1 RLAQT
6 TANLV
11 ARQLSVDRARQTT
24 TAGNV
29 GTNTDD
35 ELDTGTTGT
44 AGAAPTTTATTK
56 NHVRESVERIE
67 NYILEYIHFC
77 TQHVKKM
84 AQTRIQLAKAQMTEF
99 KALEDFEQIA
109 TPTQWNTH
117 FLLKP
122 KMKLWST
129 KNKNYQILS
138 KRVELDMPPKI
149 IDKVDFSFKIDESII
164 SQDEAQAMYNQMRQ
178 ITKDFRTQAMTL
190 YVQSAARENEILSN
204 EIKGI
209 IERFPQE
216 NDDGFDA
223 ELASRE
229 RNQQSRRG
237 NNRSDSHTFAGRG
250 FLAPAIINE
259 ANIQL
264 TEEEHQLLKLGP
276 KFIFNDPKTAARR
289 RTIELAALKRKIEK
303 CFLRKKVSPG
313 RPLQLFIDELD
324 VLLQTLHNVPTID
337 KIINKDKLIGTNTIE
352 LINSQASQ
360 SQIMNTVKMKKKKN
374 YGRIVKRLKHKFK
387 LANVILQKSDKSKV
401 FHLGKVEDY
410 RKKSK
415 EYMEKT
421 QAYQCLGI
429 NDPLFELIQRTNKY
443 LLDLRLAKWITQKQ
457 YELLS
462 IKLNEVELAHL
473 YYLPKA
479 HKPGTPLRPIISG
492 LKHPTIKISKFLD
505 DLLRPL
511 FDKMP
516 QDTTIISGF
525 ELIKKL
531 NEWSRLNMNENTI
544 FCTIDV
550 IDLYT
555 MIPQVEGV
563 LSLKNMLD
571 YLKLKKV
578 SGLKIETII
587 RLSRFVM
594 QNNYFLYDGQF
605 YHQIR
610 GGAMGSPL
618 TLTMANCYMFFFERR
633 IAKQIK
639 NSGGLYFR
647 YIDDL
652 FIMVNWPVRH
662 LLKQIDKWKNFD
674 ENIKLNPNIGSF
686 ATFLDLYMENRDGV
700 LFTTV
705 YQKPSY
711 EPYYLPFNSIHPLHM
726 KKNIPFTMLFRVIR
740 YCSTFQTYLDEREKL
755 RMALLFNKYPN
766 KLIEEQ
772 FNNVLL
778 KCNIDQPLTNFNYDK
793 YRQEVMNSPIKEKA
807 TIDYEAVMFIHFTY
821 CSTMKTF
828 PAKFHLLWNKYFE
841 ESPIKEVR
849 PILGTRNVKN
859 IQRRLASN
867 MV

>member
-1 RLAQT
+1 TFATGVISETTNQRLAQT
-6 TANLV
+6 TANIV
-11 ARQLSVDRARQTT
+11 AKQLSVDRARQKTV
-24 TAGNV
+24 AGTV
-29 GTNTDD
+29 ETDTDD
-35 ELDTGTTGT
+35 ELGTGTTG
-44 AGAAPTTTATTK
+44 AAPVTTVK
-56 NHVRESVERIE
+56 NYVREPVERIE
-67 NYILEYIHFC
+67 KYILECIHFC

-84 AQTRIQLAKAQMTEF
+84 AQSRIQLAKAQMEEY

-109 TPTQWNTH
+109 TPAQWNTH

-129 KNKNYQILS
+129 KNKNDQTLS

-178 ITKDFRTQAMTL
+178 ITKDFRIQAMKL

-209 IERFPQE
+209 IERFPNE

-223 ELASRE
+223 EP
-229 RNQQSRRG
+229 
-237 NNRSDSHTFAGRG
+237 G
-250 FLAPAIINE
+250 FGGYLAPAIINE
-259 ANIQL
+259 ANIKL

-289 RTIELAALKRKIEK
+289 RITELATLKRKIEK

-313 RPLQLFIDELD
+313 RPLQQFMAELD

-337 KIINKDKLIGTNTIE
+337 KIINKDKLFGIEMNQNKSIVE

-360 SQIMNTVKMKKKKN
+360 SKIVTTAKVK
-374 YGRIVKRLKHKFK
+374 LKHKFK
-387 LANVILQKSDKSKV
+387 LANVIVQKSDKSKV
-401 FHLGKVEDY
+401 FHSGKIEDY

-415 EYMEKT
+415 EYMEKA
-421 QAYQCLGI
+421 QAYKCLGKE
-429 NDPLFELIQRTNKY
+429 DPLPGLIQRTNKY
-443 LLDLRLAKWITQKQ
+443 LLDLRLAKWITQKH

-462 IKLNEVELAHL
+462 IKSNEVELAHL

-492 LKHPTIKISKFLD
+492 LKHPTSKISKFLD

-511 FDKMP
+511 FDKMA
-516 QDTTIISGF
+516 QETTVSSGF
-525 ELIKKL
+525 ELK
-531 NEWSRLNMNENTI
+531 
-544 FCTIDV
+544 
-550 IDLYT
+550 
-555 MIPQVEGV
+555 
-563 LSLKNMLD
+563 MLD
-571 YLKLKKV
+571 YLKMKKV
-578 SGLKIETII
+578 GGLKIETII

-594 QNNYFLYDGQF
+594 QNNYFSYDGQF

-618 TLTMANCYMFFFERR
+618 TFTMANCYMFFFERQ

-652 FIMVNWPVRH
+652 FIVINWPVRH

-700 LFTTV
+700 LFTIV

-711 EPYYLPFNSIHPLHM
+711 EPYYLPFNSIHPIHM
-726 KKNIPFTMLFRVIR
+726 KKNIPFTMLLRVIG

-755 RMALLFNKYPN
+755 RMALLLNKYPN
-766 KLIEEQ
+766 KLIEQQ
-772 FNNVLL
+772 FSNVLL
-778 KCNIDQPLTNFNYDK
+778 KCNIDQPLTNSSYSK
-793 YRQEVMNSPIKEKA
+793 CR
-807 TIDYEAVMFIHFTY
+807 
-821 CSTMKTF
+821 
-828 PAKFHLLWNKYFE
+828 
-841 ESPIKEVR
+841 
-849 PILGTRNVKN
+849 
-859 IQRRLASN
+859 
-867 MV
+867 